1 MPAIT
6 GQEGTG
12 MAGSLQQINLKFDA
26 AQDRLLL
33 RMRVGEEEVRL
44 WLTRR
49 YIRLMWGALV
59 KLLGQVPEVVA
70 QPEPKA
76 RRAVIAFQH
85 QAAVQQSDFKK
96 KYEAA
101 APQPELGPA
110 PLLVTGS
117 KLRMTEPK
125 RPQIVFETD
134 GGKAITV
141 NLGMDTLHSFCRLVQ
156 KSVATAEW
164 NMVLELEGKGSG
176 EAPADAPPSR
186 VH

>member
-1 MPAIT
+1 
-6 GQEGTG
+6 

-33 RMRVGEEEVRL
+33 RMRVGEEEARL

-49 YIRLMWGALV
+49 YVRMMWGALV
-59 KLLGQVPEVVA
+59 KLLGQAPEVAA

-76 RRAVIAFQH
+76 RRAVMAFQH
-85 QAAVQQSDFKK
+85 QHAVQQSDFKK
-96 KYEAA
+96 KYKEAI
-101 APQPELGPA
+101 PQPELGPE

-117 KLRMTEPK
+117 KLRMVEST
-125 RPQIVFETD
+125 RPQIVFETA

-141 NLGMDTLHSFCRLVQ
+141 NLGMDTLHSFCRLIQ
-156 KSVATAEW
+156 KSAATAEW
-164 NMVLELEGKGSG
+164 DLTLAVEGEKEG
-176 EAPADAPPSR
+176 EAPVEDAPSR

>member
-6 GQEGTG
+6 GREGTG

-85 QAAVQQSDFKK
+85 QAAVQQSDFK
-96 KYEAA
+96 
-101 APQPELGPA
+101 
-110 PLLVTGS
+110 
-117 KLRMTEPK
+117 
-125 RPQIVFETD
+125 
-134 GGKAITV
+134 
-141 NLGMDTLHSFCRLVQ
+141 
-156 KSVATAEW
+156 
-164 NMVLELEGKGSG
+164 
-176 EAPADAPPSR
+176 
-186 VH
+186 

>member
-1 MPAIT
+1 MPALT
-6 GQEGTG
+6 GPEGAD
-12 MAGSLQQINLKFDA
+12 MSGSLQQINLKFDA

-33 RMRVGEEEVRL
+33 RMRVGDEEVRL

-49 YIRLMWGALV
+49 YVRLMWDALV

-96 KYEAA
+96 KYQAA
-101 APQPELGPA
+101 APQPDLGPA

-117 KLRMTEPK
+117 KLRMTDAK

-141 NLGMDTLHSFCRLVQ
+141 NLGMDTLHSFCRLLQ

-164 NMVLELEGKGSG
+164 NIALELEGKEGG
-176 EAPADAPPSR
+176 EASADAPPSR
-186 VH
+186 IH

>member
-1 MPAIT
+1 
-6 GQEGTG
+6 

-49 YIRLMWGALV
+49 YVRLMWGALV
-59 KLLGQVPEVVA
+59 KLLGQTPEVAA

-76 RRAVIAFQH
+76 RRAVMAFQH

-117 KLRMTEPK
+117 KLRMTEAK

-134 GGKAITV
+134 GGKAVTV

-156 KSVATAEW
+156 RSAATAEW
-164 NMVLELEGKGSG
+164 DLSLDVEGKENA
-176 EAPADAPPSR
+176 EAPADASPSR